1 MYAAAYRQ
9 RARRSRGNRERLR
22 RLRRGATG
30 SKAAPAVGER
40 TRALLAADSVPSQN
54 WDWRFKLVVSGRL
67 ASPKDKS
74 VPALSK
80 GPQPISTRSSDGGT
94 DLPTALDRRPLVHFE
109 GPSEGDR
116 ARPIDTTRN
125 VGRGKRAESSSPW
138 PRAGSHAR
146 DSLSMEDQAAAGE
159 TTQRYINDGG
169 VPPPPSVKRRRTPGR
184 KRQAQPIERDSER
197 PCV

>member
-9 RARRSRGNRERLR
+9 RARRSGGNRERLR

-30 SKAAPAVGER
+30 TKAAPAVGER

-54 WDWRFKLVVSGRL
+54 WDWRFNLVVSGRL

-116 ARPIDTTRN
+116 ARPIRLETSDEGSVRSLRPL
-125 VGRGKRAESSSPW
+125 GRA
-138 PRAGSHAR
+138 
-146 DSLSMEDQAAAGE
+146 QAH
-159 TTQRYINDGG
+159 TLVI
-169 VPPPPSVKRRRTPGR
+169 PSAWRTKRRRE
-184 KRQAQPIERDSER
+184 KRLSGT
-197 PCV
+197 